1 MAKRA
6 GLSDHLNYNASA
18 RPKTSGSLLRQDA
31 RISKIQ
37 SAFQEVSALATHS
50 LSLADPLGIL
60 QSDIAKVARWRGN
73 ACVFQRC
80 CFLEGI
86 YAR

>member
-6 GLSDHLNYNASA
+6 VLSDHLNYNASA
-18 RPKTSGSLLRQDA
+18 PQDFGVSIF
-31 RISKIQ
+31 RMQESSKNHR
-37 SAFQEVSALATHS
+37 AFQVVSALATHS

-73 ACVFQRC
+73 ACIFQRC